1 MSEEARRSVDARGSA
16 CPIPVMELAAA
27 IDEVRTGDLV
37 EVLSDD
43 PTSKVDVPI
52 WCRLRGH
59 DLIGRRDAAD
69 GGWAFTVR
77 RRD

>member
-1 MSEEARRSVDARGSA
+1 MDEEPRRSIDVRGSA
-16 CPIPVMELAAA
+16 CPIPVIELATA
-27 IDEVRTGDLV
+27 IDGVDVGELV

-59 DLIGRRDAAD
+59 ELVSRRDVED
-69 GGWAFTVR
+69 RGWGFVVR
-77 RRD
+77 RRS